1 VLPNCNERLHPD
13 IFECGERQLMKLLTP
28 GMKMAEVIHSNYLLI
43 PVVNR
48 FGIRL
53 GFGEKTVRAVCNDR
67 RIDPEFFL
75 TILNTFSNE
84 GYFPQKTL
92 QTFNVL
98 AIVEYLK
105 KTHSYY
111 IETEIPIIE
120 SLINA
125 LLQRGQKRNR
135 RLRLVKKFFLEY
147 KKELFAHLKRE
158 ETTTFPY
165 IEDVHRRYRK
175 KKSSESRPGK
185 RYSMKVYEQEHDNV
199 DDKLYDLKNILIN
212 YVKGEFDEG
221 ICSAIIFELFRLER
235 DIKDHTRLEENILR
249 PLVAEMEKALKSQAA

>member
-1 VLPNCNERLHPD
+1 
-13 IFECGERQLMKLLTP
+13 MKLLTP
-28 GMKMAEVIHSNYLLI
+28 NMKMAELIHSNYLLI

-53 GFGEKTVRAVCNDR
+53 GFGEKTVRRVCKEY

-75 TILNTFSNE
+75 AIVNTFSIE

-98 AIVEYLK
+98 VILKYLR

-111 IETEIPIIE
+111 METQIPIIE
-120 SLINA
+120 NLIDA
-125 LLQRGQKRNR
+125 LLKAYAKRNR
-135 RLRLVKKFFLEY
+135 NLIHVKRFFDEY

-165 IEDVHRRYRK
+165 IEDVYRRLNHRQSHPKARVLR
-175 KKSSESRPGK
+175 S
-185 RYSMKVYEQEHDNV
+185 YSMKVYEKEHDNV
-199 DDKLYDLKNILIN
+199 DDKLYDLKNILIK
-212 YVKGEFDEG
+212 YISGEFDEA
-221 ICSAIIFELFRLER
+221 ICNAIIFELFRLER
-235 DIKDHTRLEENILR
+235 DIEDHTRIEENILR
-249 PLVAEMEKALKSQAA
+249 PLVTEMEKALQSEAA